1 MAVSP
6 EFAAHLRDL
15 FGALGPFDTRRMF
28 GGAGVYLG
36 DAMFALVVDD
46 TLYMKADA
54 GLAQVYAEAGSAP
67 FSYDTRTGT
76 RTIPGMMRL
85 PDSALD
91 DPDEALDWA
100 RRSLVPAEL
109 AAAEKRAAKARK
121 AAKKSTK

>member
-1 MAVSP
+1 VALSP
-6 EFAAHLRDL
+6 EFADHLRDL
-15 FGALGPFDTRRMF
+15 FGALGPVETRRMF

-54 GLAQVYAEAGSAP
+54 ELAKVYAEAGSAP
-67 FSYDTRTGT
+67 FSYETRNGL
-76 RTIPGMMRL
+76 RTIPGLMHL

-100 RRSLVPAEL
+100 RRSLIPAEQ
-109 AAAEKRAAKARK
+109 AAAKKRAEKTRK
-121 AAKKSTK
+121 AARKRGE

>member
-1 MAVSP
+1 VAVSP
-6 EFAAHLRDL
+6 EFADHLRDL
-15 FGALGPFDTRRMF
+15 FGALGPVETRRMF
-28 GGAGVYLG
+28 GGAGVYLD

-54 GLAQVYAEAGSAP
+54 GLARVYAEAGSEP
-67 FSYDTRTGT
+67 FSYDTRTGA
-76 RTIPGMMRL
+76 RTIPGLMRL

-109 AAAEKRAAKARK
+109 AATEKRAAKARK
-121 AAKKSTK
+121 AAKNLKK